1 MKTEFRVSGMRCAA
15 CSAHVEGAVA
25 RTEGVD
31 SVSVSLL
38 TGSMTVTHTCPQE
51 EIIGAVRRAGFG
63 AEVFVPSGASA
74 LPPPEG
80 TSWRRLFFSLLL
92 SLPLM
97 YLGMGVMLFGAPLPQ
112 FLDAQRHPAA
122 YVALQLVL
130 ALAVCAVNFSYFRSG
145 FAALVRRA
153 PNMDTLI
160 SLGAGAALLQT
171 VITLLAIW
179 LRFPFATHGNMA
191 MPHVYAESA
200 AMILTLVTLGKT
212 LEGRQKD
219 KTAAAIRALASLAPE
234 KARVL
239 REGVEV
245 EISADEVQK
254 GDTVLIR
261 AGERIPVD
269 GMVTLGEGEADESSL
284 TGESMPVAKSVGD
297 TLGCGC
303 VLVAGYVQI
312 RADRVGEDTSLAETL
327 RMVSRAAA
335 SKAPIARMA
344 DRVSAIFVPSV
355 LGIACLTLAV
365 WWVLALFEVSTVT
378 AGIEHAIAVLV
389 ISCPCALGLATPTA
403 IMTATGRGAEL
414 GILIKSAEALE
425 ALGHID
431 TVVLDKTGT
440 VTEGK
445 MVLTHQFPAPG
456 VDPLMLQKIAYALES
471 PSSHPIAHAVCT
483 ALPRTDT
490 VATDFAAL
498 DGRGVYGR
506 VEGVKC
512 FAGNALLMEELEID
526 VSSLSQNA
534 ASLPGQGA
542 TLIYVTHGATLLGLL
557 AVSDRVR
564 PDSTEAIATLHRMGL
579 STVMLTGDHPE
590 VAAYVCEQAGIDGYR
605 ASLMPDEKAQEI
617 AAAQANGAHVLM
629 VGDGINDAVALTQA
643 DVGVAIGAGTDVAIE
658 SADIVLPKSSLSQ
671 VATAIRLGRKTLRNV
686 KQNLLWALLYNSIGI
701 PLAAGALVPL
711 GISLPPVFG
720 ALAMSVSSLCVVT
733 NALRLRRFK

>member
-1 MKTEFRVSGMRCAA
+1 
-15 CSAHVEGAVA
+15 
-25 RTEGVD
+25 
-31 SVSVSLL
+31 
-38 TGSMTVTHTCPQE
+38 
-51 EIIGAVRRAGFG
+51 
-63 AEVFVPSGASA
+63 
-74 LPPPEG
+74 
-80 TSWRRLFFSLLL
+80 
-92 SLPLM
+92 
-97 YLGMGVMLFGAPLPQ
+97 
-112 FLDAQRHPAA
+112 
-122 YVALQLVL
+122 
-130 ALAVCAVNFSYFRSG
+130 
-145 FAALVRRA
+145 
-153 PNMDTLI
+153 
-160 SLGAGAALLQT
+160 
-171 VITLLAIW
+171 
-179 LRFPFATHGNMA
+179 
-191 MPHVYAESA
+191 
-200 AMILTLVTLGKT
+200 
-212 LEGRQKD
+212 
-219 KTAAAIRALASLAPE
+219 
-234 KARVL
+234 
-239 REGVEV
+239 
-245 EISADEVQK
+245 
-254 GDTVLIR
+254 
-261 AGERIPVD
+261 
-269 GMVTLGEGEADESSL
+269 
-284 TGESMPVAKSVGD
+284 
-297 TLGCGC
+297 
-303 VLVAGYVQI
+303 
-312 RADRVGEDTSLAETL
+312 
-327 RMVSRAAA
+327 

-431 TVVLDKTGT
+431 TVMLDKTGT

-605 ASLMPDEKAQEI
+605 ASLMPDEKAQAI

-720 ALAMSVSSLCVVT
+720 ALAMSISSLCVVT